1 MNSGIAA
8 SRAAVGVEVIC
19 GPGFCPRRVKWPST
33 ARARPRSRPTP
44 GRSMY
49 TTRMSAAPI
58 LDSLPAAFATAQ
70 YRDLAGI
77 TTSSASRA
85 LRHLAER
92 GLVQSAGR
100 GWWYRSRSGVK
111 PAEVLLGTPAGMW
124 TPDLECI
131 LDALFGASD
140 RRIAYL
146 SGLDAAGI
154 PLTFP
159 LTVATSTRASERA
172 ATVGITHVREP
183 ANSIHSGV
191 RRFTERTLVSEP
203 QRALL
208 ECAQF
213 PHHAPRCEEY
223 IGYAVCWGA
232 PEFSPDAVRALGVE
246 LGWWAGMRRISSIA
260 AGLSQSKVTSDIDVS
275 PARGWAEL
283 VPTARRGD
291 RWINVNSRHAQ
302 RYAGANWAD
311 AARRVH
317 WWTTPSALARQ
328 IVG

>member
-1 MNSGIAA
+1 
-8 SRAAVGVEVIC
+8 
-19 GPGFCPRRVKWPST
+19 
-33 ARARPRSRPTP
+33 
-44 GRSMY
+44 MY
-49 TTRMSAAPI
+49 TTRMRAASL

-100 GWWYRSRSGVK
+100 GWWCRSRSGVK

-124 TPDLECI
+124 TPDLECL
-131 LDALFGASD
+131 LDALFGAGD

-146 SGLDAAGI
+146 SALDAAGI

-159 LTVATSTRASERA
+159 LTVATSTRARERA
-172 ATVGITHVREP
+172 ATVGIRHVREP
-183 ANSIHSGV
+183 AKAIHSGV

-213 PHHAPRCEEY
+213 PNHAPRCEEY
-223 IGYAVCWGA
+223 IGYAVCWGG

-260 AGLSQSKVTSDIDVS
+260 DGLSQSKVTSDIGVS
-275 PARGWAEL
+275 PERGWAEL
-283 VPTARRGD
+283 MSAARRGD
-291 RWINVNSRHAQ
+291 RWINVNSRNAP
-302 RYAGANWAD
+302 RYAGTNWSD

-317 WWTTPSALARQ
+317 WWTNPNALAHQ